1 VIASAVPGKYTKQ
14 GLHFATRTFQ
24 AIRIAVNQELK
35 ALEEGIANG
44 FERLTLGG
52 RMCVISFHSLED
64 RIVKRFF
71 KEKAELGEGHSL
83 TKKPI
88 VPSDEEMKNNR
99 RARSAK
105 LRIIEKK

>member
-1 VIASAVPGKYTKQ
+1 
-14 GLHFATRTFQ
+14 
-24 AIRIAVNQELK
+24 VNDELG
-35 ALEEGIANG
+35 ALTEGIQAG
-44 FERLTLGG
+44 FARMQHGG
-52 RMCVISFHSLED
+52 RMAVISFHSLED